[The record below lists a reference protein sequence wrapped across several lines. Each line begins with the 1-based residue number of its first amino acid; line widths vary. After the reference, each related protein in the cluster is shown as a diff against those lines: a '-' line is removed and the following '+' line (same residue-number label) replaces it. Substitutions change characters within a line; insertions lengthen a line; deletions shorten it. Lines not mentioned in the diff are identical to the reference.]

1 MLSDHPDESS
11 PENNQPQSL
20 SGVKLLTTPRD
31 HITNFAKNIE
41 KLEVLEIFGTVMLL
55 KKG

>member
-20 SGVKLLTTPRD
+20 SGQLLTTPRD

-41 KLEVLEIFGTVMLL
+41 KLEVL
-55 KKG
+55 